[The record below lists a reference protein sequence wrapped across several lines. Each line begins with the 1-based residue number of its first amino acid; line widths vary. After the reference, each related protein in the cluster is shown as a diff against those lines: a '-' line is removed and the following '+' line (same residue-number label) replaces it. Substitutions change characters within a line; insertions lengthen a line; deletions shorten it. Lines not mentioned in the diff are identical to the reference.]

1 MTLRGSLKDALTAF
15 VALQHV
21 SSQIEEGAAH
31 LSARLRNGGT
41 VAFCGNGGS
50 AAIAQHLAAELV
62 GRFKEDRRPL
72 PALSFTNASIL
83 TAIAN
88 DVSYEEVFAR
98 QVRAYLKANDILVAM
113 STSGQSAN
121 VLRAVEAARSLD
133 VLTIGLTGRSPSG
146 LADTADLAICV
157 PATDTARIQECHL
170 FIGHVWCE
178 EIERRL
184 IASS

>member
-1 MTLRGSLKDALTAF
+1 MNLRASLKDALTVF

-21 SSQIEEGAAH
+21 SDQIEEGAAH
-31 LSARLRNGGT
+31 LAARLRNGGT

-62 GRFKEDRRPL
+62 GRFKADRRPL

-88 DVSYEEVFAR
+88 DVVYEEVFAR
-98 QVRAYLKANDILVAM
+98 QVQAYLRATDILVAM
-113 STSGQSAN
+113 STSGRSAN
-121 VLRAVEAARSLD
+121 VLRAVAVARTQE
-133 VLTIGLTGRSPSG
+133 VLVIGLTGQSPSG
-146 LADTADLAICV
+146 LAESADLAICV
-157 PATDTARIQECHL
+157 PSADTARIQELHL

-178 EIERRL
+178 EVERRM
-184 IASS
+184 IGA